1 MGASLIFPRRRRPF
15 DSCEGSPM
23 EVKMK
28 MPDLST
34 TEGTD
39 IAILKWVVNV
49 GDPVERGQVIL
60 EVETDKA
67 VQEIEAIAT
76 GTLTSQLVG
85 PRDMVPVGQSI
96 ATIEVSK

>member
-1 MGASLIFPRRRRPF
+1 MP
-15 DSCEGSPM
+15 

-34 TEGTD
+34 TEGSD
-39 IAILKWVVNV
+39 IAILKWHVDI
-49 GDPVERGQVIL
+49 GDRVERGQVIL

-76 GTLTSQLVG
+76 GTLTSQLVNPG
-85 PRDMVPVGQSI
+85 ESVPVGEFI
-96 ATIEVSK
+96 AIIEVTR

>member
-1 MGASLIFPRRRRPF
+1 MGASLIFPRRRPF

-85 PRDMVPVGQSI
+85 PRDMVPVGQFI

>member
-1 MGASLIFPRRRRPF
+1 
-15 DSCEGSPM
+15 M

-39 IAILKWVVNV
+39 IAIVQWLVDV
-49 GDPVERGQVIL
+49 GDPVTRGQVIL

-67 VQEIEAIAT
+67 VQEIESIT
-76 GTLTSQLVG
+76 NGTLTAKLVE
-85 PRDMVPVGQSI
+85 PKQRVAVGEFI
-96 ATIEVSK
+96 AAIEVKR

>member
-1 MGASLIFPRRRRPF
+1 
-15 DSCEGSPM
+15 M

-39 IAILKWVVNV
+39 IAILQWLVEI
-49 GDPVERGQVIL
+49 GAPVERGQVIF

-76 GTLTSQLVG
+76 GTLTAKLVE
-85 PRDMVPVGQSI
+85 PKDMVAVGQFI
-96 ATIEVSK
+96 AAIEVKR

>member
-34 TEGTD
+34 TEGTE

-85 PRDMVPVGQSI
+85 PRDMVPVGQFI

>member
-1 MGASLIFPRRRRPF
+1 
-15 DSCEGSPM
+15 M
-23 EVKMK
+23 EVRVK

-34 TEGTD
+34 TEGTE
-39 IAILKWVVNV
+39 IAILKWLVDV

-67 VQEIEAIAT
+67 VQEIEAIVT
-76 GTLTSQLVG
+76 GTLTAQLVG
-85 PRDMVPVGQSI
+85 PGDKVPAGQFV

>member
-1 MGASLIFPRRRRPF
+1 
-15 DSCEGSPM
+15 M
-23 EVKMK
+23 EVRMK

-34 TEGTD
+34 TEGTE
-39 IAILKWVVNV
+39 IAILKWLVKA

-85 PRDMVPVGQSI
+85 PRDMVPVGQLI

>member
-1 MGASLIFPRRRRPF
+1 
-15 DSCEGSPM
+15 M

-85 PRDMVPVGQSI
+85 PRDMVPVGQFI

>member
-1 MGASLIFPRRRRPF
+1 
-15 DSCEGSPM
+15 M
-23 EVKMK
+23 EVRVK

-34 TEGTD
+34 TEGTE
-39 IAILKWVVNV
+39 IAILKWLVDV

-67 VQEIEAIAT
+67 VQEIEAIVT

-85 PRDMVPVGQSI
+85 PGDKVPVGQFV
-96 ATIEVSK
+96 ATIEASK

>member
-1 MGASLIFPRRRRPF
+1 
-15 DSCEGSPM
+15 M
-23 EVKMK
+23 EVKMR

-39 IAILKWVVNV
+39 ITILKWLVDV
-49 GDPVERGQVIL
+49 GAPVKRGDTIL

-76 GTLTSQLVG
+76 GTLTGQLVCEN
-85 PRDMVPVGQSI
+85 DQVPVGQLI
-96 ATIEVSK
+96 ATIEVRK

>member
-1 MGASLIFPRRRRPF
+1 
-15 DSCEGSPM
+15 M

-34 TEGTD
+34 TEGTE
-39 IAILKWVVNV
+39 IAILKWLAAV

-67 VQEIEAIAT
+67 VQEIEAIVT
-76 GTLTSQLVG
+76 GTLKSQLVG
-85 PRDMVPVGQSI
+85 PGEKVPVGQFI
-96 ATIEVSK
+96 ATLEVKR

>member
-1 MGASLIFPRRRRPF
+1 
-15 DSCEGSPM
+15 M
-23 EVKMK
+23 EVRMK

-34 TEGTD
+34 TEGTE
-39 IAILKWVVNV
+39 ITILKWVVNV

-76 GTLTSQLVG
+76 GTLTSQLVE
-85 PRDMVPVGQSI
+85 PRDMVPVGQFI
-96 ATIEVSK
+96 AAIEVSK

>member
-1 MGASLIFPRRRRPF
+1 MQ
-15 DSCEGSPM
+15 
-23 EVKMK
+23 VKMK

-39 IAILKWVVNV
+39 IAILKWVVGV
-49 GDPVERGQVIL
+49 GDPVKRGQVIL

-85 PRDMVPVGQSI
+85 PGDMVPVGQFI

>member
-1 MGASLIFPRRRRPF
+1 
-15 DSCEGSPM
+15 M

-34 TEGTD
+34 TEGTE
-39 IAILKWVVNV
+39 IAIRKWVVHV

-67 VQEIEAIAT
+67 VQEIEAVAT
-76 GTLTSQLVG
+76 GRLTAQMVR
-85 PRDMVPVGQSI
+85 PQDMVPVGQFI